1 MLIQFLHRIGW
12 CLVLILIL
20 PSGGNLMGIDH
31 PPIVGDF
38 VVRGELVC
46 LDKGFKES
54 RCSPGEKTFGLK
66 PADGKIYPLK
76 MDKSVET
83 LNVEKR
89 LQTREF
95 QLTLRQAN
103 NSPLYEIIKSQLIR
117 KGKVYDFY
125 YFCEVCNITT
135 YSPGRCMCCQQ
146 ETEYREKLAE

>member
-1 MLIQFLHRIGW
+1 L
-12 CLVLILIL
+12 
-20 PSGGNLMGIDH
+20 
-31 PPIVGDF
+31 
-38 VVRGELVC
+38 
-46 LDKGFKES
+46 
-54 RCSPGEKTFGLK
+54 T
-66 PADGKIYPLK
+66 